1 MPGLG
6 LNELRQHG
14 EEVLRK
20 YRVILADL
28 IFTKRAAKA
37 LVKPSEQRETVC
49 VSTLSLVCHGCPPS
63 WFAEQPRRRQGS
75 LQATVGLGPRQ

>member
-1 MPGLG
+1 MLGALQQQRADAGDGSRCQVPGLG

-28 IFTKRAAKA
+28 IFTKRAAKP
-37 LVKPSEQRETVC
+37 LVKPHSEQRETLC
-49 VSTLSLVCHGCPPS
+49 VST
-63 WFAEQPRRRQGS
+63 
-75 LQATVGLGPRQ
+75 